1 MTVVLDSEL
10 ISDVLSLTLNSSK
23 NIAVIRNML
32 ILIQIMLLN
41 KNETAIEQLKAF
53 DIFGLLTNIITGSM
67 ELSYL
72 GLSTLALITRL

>member
-41 KNETAIEQLKAF
+41 KNETAIEQFKGF
-53 DIFGLLTNIITGSM
+53 DIFGLLTNIVTGSM

>member
-32 ILIQIMLLN
+32 ILIQLMLLN
-41 KNETAIEQLKAF
+41 KNETAIEQFKAF
-53 DIFGLLTNIITGSM
+53 DIFGLLINIITGSM